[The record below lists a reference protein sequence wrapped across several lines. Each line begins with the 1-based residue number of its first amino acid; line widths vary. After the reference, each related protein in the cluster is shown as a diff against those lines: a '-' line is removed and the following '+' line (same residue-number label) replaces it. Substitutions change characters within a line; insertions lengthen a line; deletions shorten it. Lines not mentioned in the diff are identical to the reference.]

1 MFSYFFS
8 HLQCSSS
15 VLPFL
20 PSILPFCPPPQIQHL
35 ALFHCSLRSTSYLTA
50 SLVSPPSHFIILLSV
65 VTPDDALPSKD
76 SELWA
81 TNKRKLVL
89 FFSFYVRVPHL
100 SISSSFN
107 HVPTNVMVIFLLTV
121 EGNIIMYLC
130 YIYIGHSI
138 IEEHLGCFHLLGIVN
153 TEAIN
158 MTE

>member
-1 MFSYFFS
+1 MMHS
-8 HLQCSSS
+8 HLKTQNYGLQTRENLC
-15 VLPFL
+15 F
-20 PSILPFCPPPQIQHL
+20 
-35 ALFHCSLRSTSYLTA
+35 
-50 SLVSPPSHFIILLSV
+50 
-65 VTPDDALPSKD
+65 
-76 SELWA
+76 
-81 TNKRKLVL
+81 